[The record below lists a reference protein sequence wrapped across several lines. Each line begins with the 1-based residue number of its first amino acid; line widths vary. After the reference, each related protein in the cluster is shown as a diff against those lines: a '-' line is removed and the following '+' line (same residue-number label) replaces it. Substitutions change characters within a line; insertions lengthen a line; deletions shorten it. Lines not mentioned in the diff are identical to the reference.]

1 MNKLVKWLC
10 SLLVLLTLVIPYKNV
25 SASETMPKIAVDQ
38 EALNQDLETPGVLRV
53 GMEANYNPFNWSQ
66 PDDSNGAE
74 PIANSKGEYAN
85 GYDVHVAR
93 QLADALGLKL
103 EIMKIEW
110 DGLPPALQSGKIDA
124 IIAGMSPTPDRLKQI
139 DFSNYYYHSDIILVV
154 KKDGPYTKATS
165 LNDFRHARVTGQLN
179 TLHYDLINQIPE
191 VDKRTAMD
199 TFSSMVEA
207 VKTDKIDAYVSER
220 AGGEAAI
227 AANPTLTSVQFQPGQ
242 GFDLKDT
249 NPSTAVGVRKGSPLL
264 KAVNTY
270 LETFDQKAQDQLMSD
285 MIALNQRDQKQ
296 GFWGQVISIWN
307 QYYKQFLRGAGNT
320 MAIALVST
328 FLGFVIGLIIAIYR
342 SLPIKREHN
351 PLGYGIFKLFDVL
364 LTAYIEVFRGTP
376 MMVQSMLI
384 FYGTKQFFNID
395 MPAFTAAFF
404 IVSLNTGAYLAEIIR
419 GGISGVDDGQY
430 EGAKAI
436 GMSHFQTMRYVIIP
450 QVIKST
456 LPAIGNEL
464 VMNIKDTSVLN
475 VIAVTELFF
484 ASKSAAGSTYLTFQT
499 YFITCVIYF
508 ILTFATTRILNV
520 LEKRLQGSDNYQV
533 ASNQSSTEGA

>member
-1 MNKLVKWLC
+1 MNKLTKWLL
-10 SLLVLLTLVIPYKNV
+10 SLLVLFTFALPHP
-25 SASETMPKIAVDQ
+25 SAQAKEAEPKIPVDPQ
-38 EALNQDLETPGVLRV
+38 LLNQSLETPGVLRV

-74 PIANSKGEYAN
+74 PIANSPGEYAN
-85 GYDVHVAR
+85 GYDVQVAKR
-93 QLADALGLKL
+93 IANALGLKL

-139 DFSNYYYHSDIILVV
+139 DFSDYYYHSDIVLIV
-154 KKDGPYTKATS
+154 KKDSDYAQAQS
-165 LNDFRHARVTGQLN
+165 LNDFSGARVTGQLN
-179 TLHYDLINQIPE
+179 TLHYDLIDQIPN

-207 VKTDKIDAYVSER
+207 VKTDKVDAYVSER
-220 AGGEAAI
+220 AGGLAAT
-227 AANPTLTSVQFQPGQ
+227 AANPNLVAVNFKAPH
-242 GFDLKDT
+242 GFNLKNTD
-249 NPSTAVGVRKGSPLL
+249 PSTAVGVRKGSVLRQYVNEYL
-264 KAVNTY
+264 KQ
-270 LETFDQKAQDQLMSD
+270 FDANKQDQLMTEMVS
-285 MIALNQRDQKQ
+285 LNKREPAQ
-296 GFWGQVISIWN
+296 GFWGQVIGIWQ
-307 QYYKQFLRGAGNT
+307 QYYKQFLRGARNT
-320 MAIALVST
+320 MVIALIST

-342 SLPIKREHN
+342 SLPINREHN
-351 PLGYGIFKLFDVL
+351 PLGYGVFKIFDLIL
-364 LTAYIEVFRGTP
+364 MAYIEIFRGTP

-419 GGISGVDDGQY
+419 GGISGVDEGQY

-436 GMSHFQTMRYVIIP
+436 GMTHFQTMSYVIIP

-508 ILTFATTRILNV
+508 VLTFLTTRILNV
-520 LEKRLQGSDNYQV
+520 IERRLQGADNYEV
-533 ASNQSSTEGA
+533 ASDGASTEGV